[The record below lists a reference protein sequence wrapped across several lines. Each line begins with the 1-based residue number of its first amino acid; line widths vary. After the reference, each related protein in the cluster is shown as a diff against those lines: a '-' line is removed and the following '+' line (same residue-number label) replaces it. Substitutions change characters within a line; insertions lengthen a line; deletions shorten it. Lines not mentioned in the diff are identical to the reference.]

1 MRIYDRDYEMSDNQM
16 RVMLDK
22 AALEEHGYKLEIIS
36 KLVRD
41 PESESD
47 KPVYQKAYYY
57 YKTVDC
63 SQVPEVNEELDS
75 LIPGVLGSVILTK
88 VRGEIKTRNLDS
100 LKKCQTGLEVHFKEA
115 QGCYGNQKAPIARR
129 TKRRPCGICFVCSST
144 RVLIGRD

>member
-1 MRIYDRDYEMSDNQM
+1 MGETLEMRIYDRDSGLSGDQM

-22 AALEEHGYKLEIIS
+22 AALEEHGFKLEIIS

-47 KPVYQKAYYY
+47 KPVYQTAYYY

-75 LIPGVLGSVILTK
+75 LIPG
-88 VRGEIKTRNLDS
+88 NF
-100 LKKCQTGLEVHFKEA
+100 QTP
-115 QGCYGNQKAPIARR
+115 YGN
-129 TKRRPCGICFVCSST
+129 
-144 RVLIGRD
+144 

>member
-1 MRIYDRDYEMSDNQM
+1 MYTGANMGEALEMRIYDRNFEMSDNQM
-16 RVMLDK
+16 QVMLDK
-22 AALEEHGYKLEIIS
+22 AALEEHGFKLEIIS

-75 LIPGVLGSVILTK
+75 LIPDNFQTVWLNWPQFFVFNPLAAYSRFLI
-88 VRGEIKTRNLDS
+88 ICD
-100 LKKCQTGLEVHFKEA
+100 KKI
-115 QGCYGNQKAPIARR
+115 QKFQRE
-129 TKRRPCGICFVCSST
+129 CE
-144 RVLIGRD
+144 